1 MRSRDAVIGGVLV
14 LLSMVA
20 TAAQETPDGVGVVRS
35 IDVSNARPILR
46 AVEAL
51 RERYHVAITY
61 EDPRY
66 VYAQD
71 IRNVD
76 YVHKGSIASQVKAI
90 VPRGGTIHFEYTE
103 VNGKPRE
110 DITSLI
116 GRLLVEHAAQGGPI
130 FEVRQSTRSGGQE
143 WNVVPS
149 KARDEYGAF
158 VDQPDILG
166 ARISVPKAMRSEAGL
181 LAELLQQV
189 RTETGYRIE
198 LGMVET
204 IDTKRNC

>member
-1 MRSRDAVIGGVLV
+1 M
-14 LLSMVA
+14 
-20 TAAQETPDGVGVVRS
+20 AAQESPDRVGVVRS

-76 YVHKGSIASQVKAI
+76 YVHKGSIASRVKTI

-110 DITSLI
+110 DMASLI
-116 GRLLVEHAAQGGPI
+116 RRLLAEHAAQGGPI
-130 FEVRQSTRSGGQE
+130 FEVRESTTSGGQE
-143 WNVVPS
+143 WNVVAS
-149 KARDEYGAF
+149 KARDESGTF
-158 VDQPDILG
+158 VGQPDILG
-166 ARISVPKAMRSEAGL
+166 ARIYVPWGFR
-181 LAELLQQV
+181 
-189 RTETGYRIE
+189 
-198 LGMVET
+198 
-204 IDTKRNC
+204 